1 MQGVGGST
9 PLPPTKS
16 GVSQN
21 TLLSELGTLIHVETM
36 KTGSLNILQL
46 YNFALF
52 DYELFDNLNVS
63 KLTQG
68 RFCFWLIFSR
78 FKQVFSVESVVVG
91 NAYSD
96 IFISGFIMSSRRISP
111 SRDEILF
118 SQKITMV

>member
-1 MQGVGGST
+1 
-9 PLPPTKS
+9 
-16 GVSQN
+16 
-21 TLLSELGTLIHVETM
+21 M
-36 KTGSLNILQL
+36 KTGSLNILWL

-68 RFCFWLIFSR
+68 RFFFRLIFSH

-96 IFISGFIMSSRRISP
+96 IFVSGFIISLSRIS
-111 SRDEILF
+111 SSLDEIRF
-118 SQKITMV
+118 AQKIAMV